1 MELSS
6 LDSNVL
12 NTLSKIKYEEEK
24 REEKEKRERNRLA
37 GGKGKS
43 SYVSRREAEMME
55 DALTGNL

>member
-12 NTLSKIKYEEEK
+12 NTLSKIKYEE
-24 REEKEKRERNRLA
+24 EKRERNRLA